1 MKLAT
6 IGVGNAGSKILDH
19 MLEFEQRTGRNLC
32 RHAMAINTARTD
44 LAKPD
49 HVPDNRR
56 FLIGETHQ

>member
-1 MKLAT
+1 
-6 IGVGNAGSKILDH
+6 
-19 MLEFEQRTGRNLC
+19 
-32 RHAMAINTARTD
+32 MAINTARTD